1 MQIQHSELTRKISKA
16 KSLLILDHPFFGT
29 AVSKRPIT
37 ITESVPTAAMSAT
50 GQMYINPEFA
60 EPLTVR
66 QLMFLLG
73 HEAMHYMFCHSLRRQ
88 HRDPRAWNI
97 AADKV
102 INDTLVDARV
112 GDFIEG
118 GIYEDGAREFAAE
131 QLYTTPQDD
140 DDGDQ
145 DADGGIG
152 CDIGDPKDDNGKAL
166 DEAQIHQLEA
176 QAKIDTLQSAKAAKS
191 VGKLPASIERMVDQL
206 VNVSTP
212 WHQILERFMQAK
224 VKNDISWRRPN
235 RRFIGRNIYLPGA
248 DYTPTMGTVVIAV
261 DTSGS
266 MGQRELTIML
276 SEVKAVCDTVKPNR
290 IRLLYWGHTVVGDEV
305 YGVDELD
312 SLVKSTKPKGGG
324 GTDVTCVTDYM
335 TEHNI
340 SPQAAL
346 VLTDG
351 YLYGGWGNWTCP
363 VLWAIIDNEHA
374 NPTVGKRVH
383 IKSGD
388 M

>member
-1 MQIQHSELTRKISKA
+1 MQLQHSELTRKISKA

-131 QLYTTPQDD
+131 QLYTSPQDDDD

-266 MGQRELTIML
+266 IGQDEYDMFGGH
-276 SEVKAVCDTVKPNR
+276 VNR
-290 IRLLYWGHTVVGDEV
+290 ILETCTPEKVVVIYCHTQVSKVEEYTAEDLPIYITSSESGGTSFEPVFD
-305 YGVDELD
+305 YVDEHEINPE
-312 SLVKSTKPKGGG
+312 VI
-324 GTDVTCVTDYM
+324 VY
-335 TEHNI
+335 
-340 SPQAAL
+340 
-346 VLTDG
+346 LTDG
-351 YLYGGWGNWTCP
+351 YGDQSEFTSSHETIWLTTHSEAFDWG
-363 VLWAIIDNEHA
+363 
-374 NPTVGKRVH
+374 TV
-383 IKSGD
+383 IKYEGE
-388 M
+388 

>member
-1 MQIQHSELTRKISKA
+1 MKA
-16 KSLLILDHPFFGT
+16 K
-29 AVSKRPIT
+29 
-37 ITESVPTAAMSAT
+37 
-50 GQMYINPEFA
+50 
-60 EPLTVR
+60 
-66 QLMFLLG
+66 
-73 HEAMHYMFCHSLRRQ
+73 
-88 HRDPRAWNI
+88 
-97 AADKV
+97 
-102 INDTLVDARV
+102 VDWREV
-112 GDFIEG
+112 L
-118 GIYEDGAREFAAE
+118 REFISNTCKGND
-131 QLYTTPQDD
+131 Y
-140 DDGDQ
+140 
-145 DADGGIG
+145 
-152 CDIGDPKDDNGKAL
+152 
-166 DEAQIHQLEA
+166 
-176 QAKIDTLQSAKAAKS
+176 
-191 VGKLPASIERMVDQL
+191 
-206 VNVSTP
+206 ST
-212 WHQILERFMQAK
+212 WA
-224 VKNDISWRRPN
+224 RPN
-235 RRFIGRNIYLPGA
+235 RRLLGQGVYLPSGISESM
-248 DYTPTMGTVVIAV
+248 DELVIAV

-363 VLWAIIDNEHA
+363 VLWAIIDNEHT